1 MSARTLTQATSNS
14 CLLRVERI
22 SKQFPGVQALSGVS
36 FSLRSQEVLGIVGEN
51 GAGKSTLMKIL
62 AGAQTPD
69 SGEIYLGE
77 RPVKLHTSRQAIQ
90 QGIVLI
96 HQELNLCGNLN
107 VAQNIFLG
115 REPRWGPWIK
125 RRQMLR
131 DATRH
136 LKAVGLSI
144 SPVTPTDR
152 LTVGRQQM
160 VEIAKALAVDARVI
174 IFDEPTSSL
183 SQRET
188 ESLFGLIDELRQR
201 GCGLIYISHRLE
213 EICRLADPV
222 LVLRDGYRVGE
233 LHGKEIQHDAMVR
246 MMVGRDVAQ
255 RFSRREHALG
265 DEALAVEG
273 LVTTAFP
280 QQAVSFSVRA
290 GEIVGVAGLVG
301 AGRSELLQAIFG
313 VDPPLAGQI
322 RVAGMRRNIRS
333 PQQAINAGMG
343 LVPEDRQRHGLI
355 LDANLRKNVGL
366 PGLSRF
372 ARWLGWVNFGR
383 EARDARAAIK
393 QLQIKT
399 DSDQRLV
406 KFLSGGNQQK
416 VVIGKWLA
424 LSPRVLLLDEP
435 TRGIDVGAKQEIY
448 RLMEELAS
456 QGLAI
461 LFVSS
466 ELDEIMGLADRALV
480 MHEGAVSGEL
490 ARHEFTEERFMQLA
504 TGSTGVAH

>member
-201 GCGLIYISHRLE
+201 GCGLIYISHRLG
-213 EICRLADPV
+213 EICRLADRV

-233 LHGKEIQHDAMVR
+233 LHGKEIQHDALVR

-313 VDPPLAGQI
+313 VGPPL
-322 RVAGMRRNIRS
+322 
-333 PQQAINAGMG
+333 
-343 LVPEDRQRHGLI
+343 
-355 LDANLRKNVGL
+355 
-366 PGLSRF
+366 
-372 ARWLGWVNFGR
+372 
-383 EARDARAAIK
+383 
-393 QLQIKT
+393 
-399 DSDQRLV
+399 
-406 KFLSGGNQQK
+406 GG
-416 VVIGKWLA
+416 
-424 LSPRVLLLDEP
+424 
-435 TRGIDVGAKQEIY
+435 
-448 RLMEELAS
+448 
-456 QGLAI
+456 
-461 LFVSS
+461 
-466 ELDEIMGLADRALV
+466 
-480 MHEGAVSGEL
+480 
-490 ARHEFTEERFMQLA
+490 
-504 TGSTGVAH
+504 